1 MRIKKAGGKVFGA
14 VLTAAEK
21 KAMDMEINRQI
32 VEADRRYADDIDA
45 MVLYTLHVHL
55 GFGKKRL
62 RKFYD
67 AFSAEHDRLIQYYQ
81 MPDDYTW
88 LCKEMLK
95 RIGVG
100 TMKGENLM
108 KLKSIDGK
116 VPYIMAAGKDFVK
129 DEMSLAAAEQ
139 ICSRGTQTASKLFP
153 DFPICIDGKFYFAG
167 TSTKPKS
174 SKSKTPC
181 EG

>member
-1 MRIKKAGGKVFGA
+1 MRV
-14 VLTAAEK
+14 K
-21 KAMDMEINRQI
+21 KAMDVEINHQI
-32 VEADRRYADDIDA
+32 VEAWNKER
-45 MVLYTLHVHL
+45 
-55 GFGKKRL
+55 KK
-62 RKFYD
+62 
-67 AFSAEHDRLIQYYQ
+67 
-81 MPDDYTW
+81 P
-88 LCKEMLK
+88 
-95 RIGVG
+95 
-100 TMKGENLM
+100 M

-153 DFPICIDGKFYFAG
+153 DFPICVDDKFYFAG

>member
-14 VLTAAEK
+14 VLTAAER

-32 VEADRRYADDIDA
+32 VEADRRYADD
-45 MVLYTLHVHL
+45 
-55 GFGKKRL
+55 
-62 RKFYD
+62 
-67 AFSAEHDRLIQYYQ
+67 
-81 MPDDYTW
+81 
-88 LCKEMLK
+88 
-95 RIGVG
+95 
-100 TMKGENLM
+100 
-108 KLKSIDGK
+108 IDGK

-139 ICSRGTQTASKLFP
+139 ICFRGTQTASKLFP
-153 DFPICIDGKFYFAG
+153 DFPICVDDKFYFAG